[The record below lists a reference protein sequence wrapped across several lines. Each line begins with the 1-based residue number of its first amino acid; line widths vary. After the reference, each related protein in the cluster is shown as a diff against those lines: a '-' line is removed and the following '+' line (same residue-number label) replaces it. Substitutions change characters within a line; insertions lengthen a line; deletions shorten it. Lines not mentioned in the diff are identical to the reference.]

1 MALAVAMLLGT
12 VAVALADFTPK
23 DWRYWKAIALPQLS
37 GGEEMV
43 ELPLDRDVFGGAA
56 SFLVDLRV
64 IADESQ
70 EAPSQLRVETYQ
82 REQTSL
88 PVQMRDLAHL
98 LGQYTTFV
106 ADLGEEGLLHNEI
119 DIMAANRAGDFRRG
133 VVVEASRDGQ
143 AWLLLRADGEIFE
156 LPVLV
161 RGVPVRDT
169 TVSYPQ
175 TTVRYL
181 RVRISNKEGEPL
193 SIGAPLVF
201 YVKETPAT
209 LVEYPATA
217 LENRVDRERKATV
230 VVLDMSTQG
239 LPASHLEVEVSEK
252 NFYREADLE
261 GSNDRKTWT
270 PLGKTDALYAYDT
283 PQYVSADLTVDYP
296 LATYRYLRLSVFNQ
310 DNPPLA
316 VSGVKVMGP
325 RHLLLFPARP
335 EVAYR
340 LYYGNEETPP
350 PSYDLA
356 QYLQYLETRGLP
368 QARLETQQ
376 LNPLFVERL
385 PPVSERF
392 PWLLPAIVI
401 GAMGTIA
408 LFLARLL
415 LQTGSRMAPP
425 S

>member
-37 GGEEMV
+37 GSEEMV
-43 ELPLDRDVFGGAA
+43 ELPLDRDVFGGGA
-56 SFLVDLRV
+56 SGLVDLRV

-82 REQTSL
+82 REETSR

-98 LGQYTTFV
+98 PGQYTTFV
-106 ADLGEEGLLHNEI
+106 ADLGAEGLLHNEI
-119 DIMAANRAGDFRRG
+119 GITASNRAQDFRRG

-143 AWLLLRADGEIFE
+143 TWLLLRDDGEVFE

-181 RVRISNKEGEPL
+181 RVRISNKEGNPL
-193 SIGAPLVF
+193 IIGTPLVF
-201 YVKETPAT
+201 YVKETPAIF
-209 LVEYPATA
+209 VEYPATV
-217 LENRVDRERKATV
+217 LENQVDRESKATV
-230 VVLDMSTQG
+230 VLLLDLGAKG
-239 LPASHLEVEVSEK
+239 LPTSSLEVGISEK
-252 NFYREADLE
+252 NFYREAYLE
-261 GSNDRKTWT
+261 GSNDREAWT
-270 PLGKTDALYAYDT
+270 MLAKAELYAYDT
-283 PQYVSADLTVDYP
+283 PRYVSADLAVDYP

-325 RHLLLFPARP
+325 RHVLQFPARP
-335 EVAYR
+335 GVAYR
-340 LYYGNEETPP
+340 LYYGNEEATA

-356 QYLQYLETRGLP
+356 RYLQYLETRGLP
-368 QARLETQQ
+368 QARLGLQE
-376 LNPLFVERL
+376 LSPLFVEKL

-392 PWLLPAIVI
+392 PWLFPAIVI
-401 GAMGTIA
+401 GAGVLIA
-408 LFLARLL
+408 LGLVRLL
-415 LQTGSRMAPP
+415 LKAGSRIAPP

>member
-1 MALAVAMLLGT
+1 MAATLAVAW
-12 VAVALADFTPK
+12 ADFTPK
-23 DWRYWKAIALPQLS
+23 GWRYWKAVALPELA
-37 GGEEMV
+37 GDEEMV
-43 ELPLDRDVFGGAA
+43 ELPLDRDVFSGAA
-56 SFLVDLRV
+56 SGLVDLRV
-64 IADESQ
+64 IAGESQ

-82 REQTSL
+82 REQTSRS
-88 PVQMRDLAHL
+88 VQIRDLAHL
-98 LGQYTTFV
+98 PGQYTTFV
-106 ADLGEEGLLHNEI
+106 VDLGEEGLLHNEI
-119 DIMAANRAGDFRRG
+119 DIMASNKTGDFRRG
-133 VVVEASRDGQ
+133 VALEASRDGQ
-143 AWLLLRADGEIFE
+143 TWLLLRDDGEIFE

-193 SIGAPLVF
+193 SIDTPRAF

-209 LVEYPATA
+209 LVEYPAA
-217 LENRVDRERKATV
+217 VLENQVDRERKTTV
-230 VVLDMSTQG
+230 VLLDMG
-239 LPASHLEVEVSEK
+239 AKGMPASHLEVEVSEK

-270 PLGKTDALYAYDT
+270 TLAKAELYAYDT
-283 PQYVSADLTVDYP
+283 PQYASADRTVDYP
-296 LATYRYLRLSVFNQ
+296 QATYRYLRLSVFNQ

-325 RHLLLFPARP
+325 RHVLLFPARP
-335 EVAYR
+335 GVAYR
-340 LYYGNEETPP
+340 LYYGNEAATA

-368 QARLETQQ
+368 QARLGLQE
-376 LNPLFVERL
+376 LNPLFVEKL
-385 PPVSERF
+385 PPVTERF
-392 PWLLPAIVI
+392 PWLFPAIVI
-401 GAMGTIA
+401 GAVVLIA
-408 LFLARLL
+408 LFLVRLL
-415 LQTGSRMAPP
+415 LQAGSRIAPP